1 MFAKE
6 IYVSRRNALKKA
18 VGSGVLLFLG
28 NDEAAMNYADNQYR
42 FRQDSTFLY
51 FFDFHV
57 NAGVAAVIDIDN
69 DRETV
74 FGDEATIDDIVWSG
88 KLQSIHD
95 TAAEVG
101 VEETLPCPKL
111 REVLREALAKG
122 RKIHFLPTYRSEQVL
137 KIQDLLGLSPAE
149 QVNAKSLEF
158 VKAVIGL
165 RLRKQPEEIAEID
178 AATTISMQMHLNA
191 MRFAREGMK
200 EYEVMSEVHRTAL
213 AAGGDLSFPIICTT
227 HGETLHQ
234 HRFFGQLDKGGMVL
248 VDAGAE
254 LPSGYCGDISST
266 FPIGSAFDSRQR
278 AIYQVVHGA
287 HFAAVDM
294 LEPGVPFRD
303 VHFKACKTIAEGMK
317 SLGMMKGDMDEA
329 VRLGAHALFFQCGL
343 GHSMG
348 LDVHDMESLGEFWVG
363 YDGVPK
369 STLFGWK
376 SLRLARPLEPGFV
389 LTIEPGIYFIPSL
402 IDLWKSEK
410 RFADFIDYDEVEKWR
425 DAGGF
430 RNEEDYLIT
439 SDGHRRLGEP
449 GMKPIDIDSVEAFRK
464 AVLA

>member
-6 IYVSRRNALKKA
+6 IYVARRNALKKA
-18 VGSGVLLFLG
+18 VGSGILLFLG

-57 NAGVAAVIDIDN
+57 NAGVAAIIDIDN

-74 FGDEATIDDIVWSG
+74 FGDEATMDDIVWTG
-88 KLQSIHD
+88 KQMSIHD
-95 TAAEVG
+95 TAALAGVG
-101 VEETLPCPKL
+101 ETMPSSKL
-111 REVLREALAKG
+111 REVLRSALAEG
-122 RKIHFLPTYRSEQVL
+122 RKVHFLPAYRPEQVL

-149 QVNAKSLEF
+149 QETAKSMAF
-158 VKAVIGL
+158 VKAVIDL
-165 RLRKQPEEIAEID
+165 RLRKKPEEIAEID

-191 MRFAREGMK
+191 MRFAKEGMK
-200 EYEVMSEVHRTAL
+200 ECEVMSEVYRTAL
-213 AAGGDLSFPIICTT
+213 AAGGELSFPIICTT

-234 HRFFGQLDKGGMVL
+234 HHFFGELKKGGMVL

-266 FPIGSAFDSRQR
+266 FPIGDKFDSRQK
-278 AIYQVVHGA
+278 AIYETVHSA
-287 HFAAVDM
+287 HFAAVGA
-294 LEPGVPFRD
+294 LKPGVPFRD
-303 VHFKACKTIAEGMK
+303 VHFLACKTIAEGMK

-348 LDVHDMESLGEFWVG
+348 LDVHDMESLGEVWVG

-369 STLFGWK
+369 STVFGWK

-402 IDLWKSEK
+402 IDAWKSEK
-410 RFADFIDYDEVEKWR
+410 RFADFINYDEVEKWR
-425 DAGGF
+425 DVGGI

-439 SDGHRRLGEP
+439 PDGYRRLGQL
-449 GMKPIDIDSVEAFRK
+449 GMKPIDVDSVEAFRK
-464 AVLA
+464 AVLT